1 MSMTTSAN
9 AQNISWLLGSF
20 TERTPGVEQCIAV
33 SSDGLLMATASTLDR
48 ASADKMAAIVT
59 GLRSLADGAS
69 RILNTGGLSQ
79 VIIEM
84 GTAYLFVA
92 SISGGASLGVV
103 AGRDSDLGLVGYE
116 ITMLVQR
123 VGTQL
128 TPELITELKN
138 SLAGV

>member
-1 MSMTTSAN
+1 MSSSQAN
-9 AQNISWLLGSF
+9 NINWLLSNF
-20 TERTPGVEQCIAV
+20 VDKTPGVDQCIAV
-33 SSDGLLMATASTLDR
+33 SSDGLLMATASRLDR

-59 GLRSLADGAS
+59 GLRSLSDGAS

-92 SISGGASLGVV
+92 AISGGASLGVV
-103 AGRDSDLGLVGYE
+103 SDKDCDLGLVGYE
-116 ITMLVQR
+116 IAMLVQR

-128 TPELITELKN
+128 TPELISELKN
-138 SLAGV
+138 SLASV

>member
-1 MSMTTSAN
+1 MSTTRMG
-9 AQNISWLLGSF
+9 AQDINWMLTNFS
-20 TERTPGVEQCIAV
+20 RNTPGVDQCIAV
-33 SSDGLLMATASTLDR
+33 SSDGLLMATASNLDR

-69 RILNTGGLSQ
+69 KVLNTGGLAQ

-84 GTAYLFVA
+84 GTAYLFVSA
-92 SISGGASLGVV
+92 ISGGATLGVV
-103 AGRDSDLGLVGYE
+103 TARDADLGLIGYE

-128 TPELITELKN
+128 TPELVAELKS
-138 SLAGV
+138 SLASM